1 MSNDYAKAAKIAG
14 SVVGVAGALLI
25 PGFGLSSLIEK
36 SAKNAITKSNNAVES
51 GDIKKLQ
58 EEAAIQEIENR
69 ISEFQARVAQE
80 LAIARRIENAYEVE
94 IEEFYDSSGDGSL
107 GAQYKEGTLNLG
119 ATGSGRRVKSRIY
132 RFKGFANVVEG
143 EYNQDSTDEK

>member
-1 MSNDYAKAAKIAG
+1 MSNDYAKAAKIA
-14 SVVGVAGALLI
+14 GVAGALLI
-25 PGFGLSSLIEK
+25 PGFGLSSLIAE
-36 SAKNAITKSNNAVES
+36 SAKNAIKKSNNAVEA
-51 GDIKKLQ
+51 GDINKLQ

-107 GAQYKEGTLNLG
+107 GAQYKEGTFNLG
-119 ATGSGRRVKSRIY
+119 ATGAGRRVKSRIY

-143 EYNQDSTDEK
+143 EYNQDLTDNNEEK